1 MTRLALALALVPAAS
16 AAAATGPL
24 HANRPDIVFG
34 GGVVLSGK
42 FDHGLADQ
50 SVVLLAKQHGETSYS
65 SVALLETKAG
75 GRWSSTVTPTI
86 ETSYEAT
93 SLAEHTPALAI
104 KVRPRVTL
112 ARSRGRFVA
121 RVLSAAS
128 YEGHFV
134 LLQRRGA
141 HGWKTMRRIKL
152 SQRPRKFDAKLSHG
166 LSRLRIFLPRAQA
179 GAGYLPGF
187 SKTVL
192 VRR

>member
-16 AAAATGPL
+16 VAAATGPM
-24 HANRPDIVFG
+24 HATRPDIVFG

-42 FDHGLADQ
+42 FDHGQADQ
-50 SVVLLAKQHGETSYS
+50 SVVLVAKQHGEASYS
-65 SVALLETKAG
+65 SVALLATKAG
-75 GRWSSTVTPTI
+75 GRWSLRVTPTI
-86 ETSYEAT
+86 ETSYEAS
-93 SLAEHTPALAI
+93 SLTEQTPALTI

-112 ARSRGRFVA
+112 ARSRDRFVA
-121 RVLSAAS
+121 RVLSAVS

-134 LLQRRGA
+134 KLQRRGA
-141 HGWKTMRRIKL
+141 HAWKTIRRIKL
-152 SQRPRKFDAKLSHG
+152 SQRPRKFDVKLPHG
-166 LSRLRIFLPRAQA
+166 LSRLRVFLPRAQA